1 VEAYRRVFDH
11 VDEGFCIVEVL
22 FDEHDK
28 PVDYRFVEVNH
39 AFEKQTG
46 LRNAVGKRIGELVP
60 NHEIFWSETY
70 GKVATTGHPVRF
82 QNFARELGIWFDVYA
97 YRFGKPANR
106 QVAVLFRDI
115 TSRVHAQEAL
125 RESEDRYRN
134 LFNSMEEGFCV
145 LEVIFHDDGEARD
158 LRVIEANPAF
168 ERQTGLQQ
176 AIGKRASELV
186 PNVEQDWTALFG
198 QVVKTGEPAHVE
210 NWSEALQRWF
220 AVSAWRVGST
230 EDRRVAVVFADIS
243 MRKRSEERLAEARA
257 QLERHNRDLETIVA
271 RRTLELRDTVAQLE
285 AFSYSVVHDL
295 RAPLRAMQGF
305 ARLLQNEFGSQIPAP
320 AHDYLDRIVG
330 SSQRMDQLIQDV
342 LAFSSVARARLD
354 LHPVNMRKL
363 VDAILHSYPA
373 LDPVNGEIEIDGD
386 LPVLLA
392 NEAALTQ
399 SIANLFENAFK
410 FVSPDTR
417 PHVRI
422 WCEPTI
428 LPDGSPG
435 ARIYVRDNGIGIP
448 PESQARIFEPFE
460 RLNENYPGTGIGLA
474 IVAKAIERMGGKL
487 GVQSEPGKGSTFW
500 IELKRPPV

>member
-1 VEAYRRVFDH
+1 VEAYRRVFDG

-28 PVDYRFVEVNH
+28 PVDYRFVEVNR

-46 LRNAVGKRIGELVP
+46 LRNAVGKRIRELLP
-60 NHEIFWSETY
+60 NHETLWFETY
-70 GKVATTGHPVRF
+70 GRVAITGRPVRF

-125 RESEDRYRN
+125 RESEERYRN

-168 ERQTGLQQ
+168 EWQTGLQK
-176 AIGKRASELV
+176 ALGKRASELV
-186 PNVEQDWTALFG
+186 LNVEQDWTSLFG

-230 EDRRVAVVFADIS
+230 EDRKVAVVFADIS
-243 MRKRSEERLAEARA
+243 MRKRSEERLAEAKA
-257 QLERHNRDLETIVA
+257 QLERHNRDLETVVA
-271 RRTLELRDTVAQLE
+271 RRTVELRDTVAQLE

-305 ARLLQNEFGSQIPAP
+305 ARLLQKEFGSQIPAP

-330 SSQRMDQLIQDV
+330 SSQRMDQLIQEV

-354 LHPVNMRKL
+354 LHPVDMRKL

-373 LDPVNGEIEIDGD
+373 LDPANGQIEIDGD

-410 FVSPDTR
+410 FVSPGTR
-417 PHVRI
+417 PRVRI
-422 WCEPTI
+422 WCEPTT
-428 LPDGSPG
+428 LPDGSSG

-448 PESQARIFEPFE
+448 RESQAKIFEPFE

-500 IELKRPPV
+500 IELKRPPA